1 MWRAPGDP
9 WLPFGGKKPP
19 APVDSGNLLRDRIL
33 GRLRI
38 HVRERA
44 AVDNNRYVGRVS
56 GRGNLHVGD
65 MRILILAPL
74 AVSSEYHCVVIAWTQ
89 SRGARV
95 QANGRRQIRHGK
107 RAAARS

>member
-19 APVDSGNLLRDRIL
+19 APIDSANLLRDRIL

-44 AVDNNRYVGRVS
+44 AVDNNRYVGRVG

-65 MRILILAPL
+65 MRSAILAPL
-74 AVSSEYHCVVIAWTQ
+74 PVSIEYHRVIVARTR
-89 SRGARV
+89 SRGAGFKSTCRCRV
-95 QANGRRQIRHGK
+95 
-107 RAAARS
+107 